1 MVSAAMVVRDM
12 LNTLEEEDCKMAI
25 SYIQFLSDSRKKER
39 VKKASDLMDKFQTV
53 IGEDKGW
60 DSEEAMLEE
69 QIQEGTHGLMKI
81 VFSVSMLDEFL
92 ENEKL

>member
-12 LNTLEEEDCKMAI
+12 LNTLEEEDGKMAI

-39 VKKASDLMDKFQTV
+39 VKKASDLMDEFQSV

-60 DSEEAMLEE
+60 ESEEAMLEDMSRFRKE
-69 QIQEGTHGLMKI
+69 RMGL
-81 VFSVSMLDEFL
+81 
-92 ENEKL
+92 

>member
-1 MVSAAMVVRDM
+1 MVSAAMMVRDM

-39 VKKASDLMDKFQTV
+39 AKKASDLMDEFQSV

-60 DSEEAMLEE
+60 DSEEAMLEDMCRFRKE
-69 QIQEGTHGLMKI
+69 RMGL
-81 VFSVSMLDEFL
+81 
-92 ENEKL
+92 

>member
-39 VKKASDLMDKFQTV
+39 AKKASDLMDEFQSV

-60 DSEEAMLEE
+60 DSDEAMLEDMGRFRKE
-69 QIQEGTHGLMKI
+69 RMGL
-81 VFSVSMLDEFL
+81 
-92 ENEKL
+92 

>member
-39 VKKASDLMDKFQTV
+39 AKKASDLMDEFQSV
-53 IGEDKGW
+53 IGEDKGG
-60 DSEEAMLEE
+60 DSEEAMLEDMSRFRKE
-69 QIQEGTHGLMKI
+69 RMGL
-81 VFSVSMLDEFL
+81 
-92 ENEKL
+92 

>member
-60 DSEEAMLEE
+60 DSEEAMLED
-69 QIQEGTHGLMKI
+69 KI
-81 VFSVSMLDEFL
+81 GRAHV
-92 ENEKL
+92 